1 MVSQIA
7 LGAIWGYQRWIS
19 PRKGWRCAHS
29 VLHGGTGC
37 SGHAKH
43 AIRSHGIWAAIPLIR
58 QRLRECREASVA
70 LRANCAV
77 CNERDPEDSSGE
89 DGRPNRGPWGRK
101 RRKGARTSATDN
113 ACDALDCGLGGCLP
127 ALALP
132 AFCAS
137 SGGSGAQPAPS
148 PDKMANPTPDAA
160 PDGGGC
166 DLGGLDCGGM
176 PSCDGCGSC
185 DCTPSCG

>member
-7 LGAIWGYQRWIS
+7 LGAIWGYQRYIS

-37 SGHAKH
+37 SGFAKF
-43 AIRSHGIWAAIPLIR
+43 AIRDHGLWSALPLVR
-58 QRLRECREASVA
+58 ARFRACREASHT

-77 CNERDPEDSSGE
+77 HAQRNPEDGSGE
-89 DGRPNRGPWGRK
+89 DGRPYRGSRRGKRK
-101 RRKGARTSATDN
+101 KDGGWTAASD
-113 ACDALDCGLGGCLP
+113 ACDCGATGCLP

-137 SGGSGAQPAPS
+137 SAGPEAQPAPL
-148 PDKMANPTPDAA
+148 PDKVPSGNPDAN
-160 PDGGGC
+160 GC
-166 DLGGLDCGGM
+166 DLGGMECSV

-185 DCTPSCG
+185 DCAPSCG